1 VNIDLLVESDGL
13 FVTTLPDGISFTW
26 RLLTL
31 KEYRVF
37 SSLRDQ
43 GLMGILQLHNEVFDR
58 CYVGDAR
65 AINGNLPAGTFLS
78 IGELIMYLS
87 GDSVGEERA
96 ESEAARAAYA
106 DTSVTEVMKRIVLMA
121 FSSYTPEVF
130 ETWTRAKLLR
140 TFVTAEAVL
149 MNRSEYQP
157 IDTSK
162 NMTPEQAAKT
172 AKKGPVDFAAE
183 NREFNQKEVGEKR
196 HALDMHPSELDRRAA
211 KQKKITTAQ
220 ARRLD
225 KMETEIEHRKSGRR
239 RRR

>member
-1 VNIDLLVESDGL
+1 MDIDLLIESDGL

-31 KEYRVF
+31 KEYQVF

-43 GLMGILQLHNEVFDR
+43 GVFGSMQIHSEVFDR

-87 GDSVGEERA
+87 GDSAGEERQ
-96 ESEAARAAYA
+96 EIEAARAAYA

-121 FSSYTPEVF
+121 FSSYTPDVF

-140 TFVTAEAVL
+140 TFVMAEALL

-162 NMTPEQAAKT
+162 IMTPVEAAKA

-183 NREFNQKEVGEKR
+183 NREFSQKDAGVQQ
-196 HALDMHPSELDRRAA
+196 HALDMHPSDLKKRAQ
-211 KQKKITTAQ
+211 KQQKITTAQ

-225 KMETEIEHRKSGRR
+225 RMDADIEQRKSRR